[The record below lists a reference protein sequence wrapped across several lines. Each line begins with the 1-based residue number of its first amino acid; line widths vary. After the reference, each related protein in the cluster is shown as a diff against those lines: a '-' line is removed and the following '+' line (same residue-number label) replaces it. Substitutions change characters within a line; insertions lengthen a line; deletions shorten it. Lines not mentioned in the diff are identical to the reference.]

1 MKQSGCLS
9 GSLPPCLKPA
19 GWEFQSDYT
28 TQPAAAKEHFHIG
41 IIRHKPALEANSG
54 SGMRAYA
61 LFDLER
67 RCFVVLI
74 ERIGFVEV
82 FKRGTGALG
91 SPLVDELGRRVSA
104 AEWGRHDT
112 TPFWVGLR
120 QQQSTAKTLNKIYL
134 HPNRP
139 SNGKQAVN
147 FTWHL
152 LRGDPESAL
161 KLRVWISREF
171 WAFLGKGWSGSSL
184 WMVAAEMA
192 ALHILT

>member
-1 MKQSGCLS
+1 
-9 GSLPPCLKPA
+9 
-19 GWEFQSDYT
+19 
-28 TQPAAAKEHFHIG
+28 
-41 IIRHKPALEANSG
+41 
-54 SGMRAYA
+54 MRAYA
-61 LFDLER
+61 LFDLHR
-67 RCFVVLI
+67 QCAVVLT
-74 ERIGFVEV
+74 ERIGLMEV
-82 FKRGTGALG
+82 FKCGTGALG
-91 SPLVDELGRRVSA
+91 SPLTDELGRRRAPRVSA

-152 LRGDPESAL
+152 LRDDPESAL
-161 KLRVWISREF
+161 KPRVWISREF

-192 ALHILT
+192 ALHSVPISAL